1 MNENIVLYNDNL
13 KSFYYD
19 DLINLGNGKYR
30 VRVYKEGKF
39 KYDRIII
46 KTPRCKLAY
55 DPNKNKY
62 NSLSLLLHPLSNE
75 LKEFYKLIKRIDKKN
90 KQNLQKENIKYKS
103 CVTKTKYGNKIA
115 QFNMFE
121 NCQIFSKSKKK
132 KKLKDIS
139 LDDEVSLFIEL
150 NHLWISGKKAG
161 CNWNIIQIR
170 YYQSSFNINKC
181 MFLSDTED
189 SDDEVIVPPKKSE
202 IKYVQKCLHC
212 QSVSHCLGPR
222 HDLYNNPINNLNLP
236 IHNHT
241 QPPLLPSMLSIGIN
255 SLKSIKNVKKNNN
268 KPSRPVMK
276 SFFPSVK
283 DILNIKNKLKK
294 TKSKSILI

>member
-1 MNENIVLYNDNL
+1 MNKNIVLYNDNL

-19 DLINLGNGKYR
+19 DLINLSNGKYR
-30 VRVYKEGKF
+30 VKVYKEGKF

-103 CVTKTKYGNKIA
+103 CVTKTKYGTKIA
-115 QFNMFE
+115 QFNIFE

-132 KKLKDIS
+132 KKLIDIS

-170 YYQSSFNINKC
+170 YYQSSFDINKC

-189 SDDEVIVPPKKSE
+189 SDDEIITPPKKSE

-212 QSVSHCLGPR
+212 QSVSYCLGPR
-222 HDLYNNPINNLNLP
+222 SDLYNTPPNNLP
-236 IHNHT
+236 I
-241 QPPLLPSMLSIGIN
+241 QPPPPLPSASALLLAKN
-255 SLKSIKNVKKNNN
+255 SLKNKKNDK
-268 KPSRPVMK
+268 KPQRPVMK
-276 SFFPSVK
+276 SFMPSVK

-294 TKSKSILI
+294 TKSRSILI